1 MNMWTPPS
9 PRSHVLA
16 MGHRRLQDQT
26 VPHSD
31 LLTYFRPLRAH
42 KAAESSSGKQPPENV
57 HMGSGTLICICRRFQ
72 DPSCH

>member
-9 PRSHVLA
+9 SGSHILA
-16 MGHRRLQDQT
+16 VGHRRLQDQT

-42 KAAESSSGKQPPENV
+42 KAAESSFGKQPPRKCPYGFWNSNLYTQEIP
-57 HMGSGTLICICRRFQ
+57 GS
-72 DPSCH
+72 